1 MITMKMAFSCFVA
14 LFTMSSSL
22 TIRRGF
28 YTLPSHEYRLRKS
41 HRHNPQGRE
50 TIRTQEALRQGI
62 PGRVLLGLRDEVTM
76 KKSSATRRFSPF
88 SFHIIDMRV
97 HWKRIVAIS
106 ICLLLILPGKIHAGS
121 FSEELWKLGYA
132 DYQQILHMPFNRELS
147 NGVLDEKIFKSYII
161 QDYFFLQNFRKTYGI
176 LLFKSP
182 DEEGTQ
188 FVLDS
193 IKAIDNEIA
202 SIHQRYFKKF
212 NISRQD
218 LSTASVYPSTEFYNS
233 FLIKTATLEPFEV
246 GLTAMLPCHR
256 IYYQLGVDMKKAG
269 KREGNKYQ
277 EWIDGYAEESWE
289 TSATKQ
295 FADLIDLYS
304 LRTSVETRER
314 MKQAY
319 RKAVKL
325 EYLFWDGVY
334 RDVKWTP

>member
-1 MITMKMAFSCFVA
+1 MP
-14 LFTMSSSL
+14 SSL

-28 YTLPSHEYRLRKS
+28 YTLPSREYRLRKS
-41 HRHNPQGRE
+41 HRYNPQGRRD
-50 TIRTQEALRQGI
+50 IRAQQALRQGI
-62 PGRVLLGLRDEVTM
+62 PERVHHCLRDEVTM

-147 NGVLDEKIFKSYII
+147 NGSLDEKIFKSYII

-176 LLFKSP
+176 LLSRSP
-182 DEEGTQ
+182 DEEGTK

-193 IKAIDNEIA
+193 IKAIDEEVA
-202 SIHQRYFKKF
+202 GIHHRYFKKF
-212 NISRQD
+212 NISSED
-218 LSTASVYPSTEFYNS
+218 LSTAIAYPSIEFYNS
-233 FLIKTATLEPFEV
+233 FLIKTAAIEPFEV
-246 GLTAMLPCHR
+246 GLIAMLPCHR

-277 EWIDGYAEESWE
+277 EWIDGYAEQSWE
-289 TSATKQ
+289 TSDTKK
-295 FADLIDLYS
+295 FADLIDLYAS
-304 LRTSVETRER
+304 RTSIETRER

-319 RKAVKL
+319 RTAVKL
-325 EYLFWDGVY
+325 EYIFWDGVY
-334 RDVKWTP
+334 RDIKWPP